1 MSILVSYASKYGSTQ
16 GIAERIGA
24 TLKAEGLDVDVMP
37 VMSAHDLAGYD
48 AFVIGSAAY
57 LGSWL
62 KEARQFVLRNREVLM
77 TKPVWLFSSGPLG
90 TATVD
95 KQGRDVLVT
104 SEPKEF
110 AELEQSLRPRGRRVF
125 FGALDRKKLRGMHR
139 FFALA
144 PASEKLL
151 LEGDFR
157 DWRQIDEW
165 AKSIAN
171 ELAAIPTAIR

>member
-24 TLKAEGLDVDVMP
+24 TLKAEGLEVDVMP
-37 VMSAHDLAGYD
+37 MTSADDLSGYD

-57 LGSWL
+57 IGSWL

-77 TKPVWLFSSGPLG
+77 AKPVWLFSSGPIG

-95 KQGRDVLVT
+95 KQGRDVLVA

-110 AELEQSLRPRGRRVF
+110 AELEQSLRPRGRHVF
-125 FGALDRKKLRGMHR
+125 FGALDRKKLRGVHR
-139 FFALA
+139 FFTWS
-144 PASEKLL
+144 PASEK

-157 DWRQIDEW
+157 DWSQIDEW
-165 AKSIAN
+165 ARSIVH
-171 ELAAIPTAIR
+171 ELVAIPTAVG